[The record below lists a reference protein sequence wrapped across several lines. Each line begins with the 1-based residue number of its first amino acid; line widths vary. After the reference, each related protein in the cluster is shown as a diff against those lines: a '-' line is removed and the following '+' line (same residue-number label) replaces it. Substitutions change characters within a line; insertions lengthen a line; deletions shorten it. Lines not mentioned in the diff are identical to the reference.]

1 MVLVEKTQCSTK
13 DSGFHSSMAC
23 TSVERKYQPLEEES
37 VKRREELAMQKR

>member
-1 MVLVEKTQCSTK
+1 MVLIEKTRCQRK
-13 DSGFHSSMAC
+13 DSGFHSSIAC